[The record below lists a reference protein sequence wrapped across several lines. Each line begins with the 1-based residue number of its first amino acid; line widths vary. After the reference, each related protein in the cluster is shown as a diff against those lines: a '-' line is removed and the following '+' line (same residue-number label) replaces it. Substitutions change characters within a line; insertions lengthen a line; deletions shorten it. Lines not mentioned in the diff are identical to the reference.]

1 MARETKRMRRTLFGT
16 RSRIYA
22 FLTALGRVRIS
33 PEYRGLRWISAV
45 IVVLLLV
52 ELATGILLSLYY
64 YPEPDAAY
72 ETLRFLQGAVSGG
85 WLMRS
90 VHSWAGDLLL
100 VAVLVHL
107 GHVYFRRAYAHPRE
121 YEWVVGGF
129 LLLAALAFRFTGR
142 LLPWDDVGARAT
154 RAGLDLLGTVPLL
167 GPLLATWLKGGDD
180 LGPNTLSRFFATHV
194 LILPWFTVA
203 FATFH
208 LYLVRR
214 HGLKQDVGGAG
225 GPA

>member
-1 MARETKRMRRTLFGT
+1 MRRTLFGA
-16 RSRIYA
+16 RSRVYA
-22 FLTALGRVRIS
+22 FLAALGRVRVS
-33 PEYRGLRWISAV
+33 PRYTGLRWSSAV
-45 IVVLLLV
+45 ILVLFAIELL
-52 ELATGILLSLYY
+52 TGILLSLYY

-72 ETLRFLQGAVSGG
+72 DTLRFLQGTVSGG

-90 VHSWAGDLLL
+90 VHAWAGELLL
-100 VAVLVHL
+100 LAVLVHL

-129 LLLAALAFRFTGR
+129 LLLFALAFRFTGR
-142 LLPWDDVGARAT
+142 LLPWDDFGARTA

-167 GPLLATWLKGGDD
+167 GPLLSTWLKGGDD

-194 LILPWFTVA
+194 LILPWCVVVA
-203 FATFH
+203 AIFH

-214 HGLKQDVGGAG
+214 HGLKDEGVGAG
-225 GPA
+225 GRG

>member
-1 MARETKRMRRTLFGT
+1 MRRSLFGA
-16 RSRIYA
+16 RSRVHA
-22 FLTALGRVRIS
+22 FLRALGRVRVS
-33 PEYRGLRWISAV
+33 PAYRGLRWTSAA
-45 IVVLLLV
+45 ILVLFAIELV
-52 ELATGILLSLYY
+52 TGILLSLYY

-72 ETLRFLQGAVSGG
+72 DTLRFLQGTVSGG
-85 WLMRS
+85 WYMRS
-90 VHSWAGDLLL
+90 LHSWAGELLL
-100 VAVLVHL
+100 LAVIVHL

-142 LLPWDDVGARAT
+142 LLPWDDVGARAA

-167 GPLLATWLKGGDD
+167 GPLLSTWLRGGDD

-203 FATFH
+203 AATFH
-208 LYLVRR
+208 LFLVRR
-214 HGLKQDVGGAG
+214 HGLKQDAGGAL
-225 GPA
+225 GPR